1 MFIKSLEIMNRLVGK
16 DNWRTIEGLKY
27 DTIIL
32 KDDVPMPSEE
42 EFNKVKEQ
50 VELEYQNNWVYKE
63 KRSKEY
69 PKIEDQLDML
79 YWDKINGTDNWLNSI
94 NEIKQKYPK

>member
-1 MFIKSLEIMNRLVGK
+1 MNRLVGK

-27 DTIIL
+27 ETIIL
-32 KDDVPMPSEE
+32 KDGISMPSEE
-42 EFNKVKEQ
+42 EFNKVKEE
-50 VELEYQNNWVYKE
+50 VELDYQNNWVYKE

-79 YWDKINGTDNWLNSI
+79 YWDKINGTDNWLNLI
-94 NEIKQKYPK
+94 NEVKKKYPK